1 MQNRIDV
8 KIDSLIDSATSQA
21 DNEKEKRLMK
31 WLHPEEADPDQNY
44 EAALL
49 SRQPLTGKWFLD
61 SDIFTNWCEAEKSS
75 FLWLHAIRKYLRYE
89 KTKYGG

>member
-8 KIDSLIDSATSQA
+8 KIDHLLDSATLQA
-21 DNEKEKRLMK
+21 DHEKEKRLLN
-31 WLHPEEADPDQNY
+31 WLRPEEVDPNQNY

-61 SDIFTNWCEAEKSS
+61 SDIFKTWFEAEKPS
-75 FLWLHAIRKYLRYE
+75 FLWLHAIRKYISGMRN
-89 KTKYGG
+89 